1 MVLNSC
7 AKLNL
12 YLAVLRKRK
21 DAYHTIKTLFE
32 RIDLHDTIVL
42 KSRRDSRITIS
53 TNSALIPRDRQNLA
67 WRAAARLREYCGI
80 DRGVDIRIIKRIP
93 VGSGMGGGSSNAA
106 SVLAGLNRLWK
117 LGLSR
122 SRLVGLGEKLG
133 ADVPFFLYDTP
144 FARGSQKGD
153 RISPAGA
160 LREERFWQV
169 VVVPRIHVSTPYV
182 YKKWDQYSRKGR
194 LTKSHSDVRLLLLAL
209 KKKDFSL
216 IGARLFNSLEQVS
229 LALYP
234 EIGYIKE
241 KLRDLGL
248 KSILMSGSGPAVFGM
263 VSSRKEAVSL
273 VRQLKRIGRWQV
285 FAARTI

>member
-1 MVLNSC
+1 VVLNSC

-21 DAYHTIKTLFE
+21 DTYHNLETIFE
-32 RIDLHDTIVL
+32 RIDLGDTICL
-42 KSRRDSRITIS
+42 KSRRDNRITIS
-53 TNSALIPRDRQNLA
+53 TNSARIPQDRRNLA
-67 WRAAARLREYCGI
+67 WRAARLLREHRGI
-80 DRGVDIRIIKRIP
+80 ERGVDIRIIKRIP

-106 SVLAGLNRLWK
+106 SVLTGLNRLWK

-122 SRLVGLGEKLG
+122 SQLVGLGKKLG

-144 FARGSQKGD
+144 FARGTQRGD
-153 RISPAGA
+153 CIGPVDI
-160 LREERFWQV
+160 LRKARFWHV
-169 VVVPRIHVSTPYV
+169 VVMPRIQVSTPLV
-182 YKKWDQYSRKGR
+182 YQKWDMLPRKVR
-194 LTKSHSDVRLLLLAL
+194 LTKSHSNVRLLLLAL

-216 IGARLFNSLEQVS
+216 IGAHLFNSLEQVS

-241 KLRDLGL
+241 KLATLGL

-263 VSSRKEAVSL
+263 VSSRKEAHSL
-273 VRQLKRIGRWQV
+273 GRQLKRTRRWHV
-285 FAARTI
+285 YVTRTS